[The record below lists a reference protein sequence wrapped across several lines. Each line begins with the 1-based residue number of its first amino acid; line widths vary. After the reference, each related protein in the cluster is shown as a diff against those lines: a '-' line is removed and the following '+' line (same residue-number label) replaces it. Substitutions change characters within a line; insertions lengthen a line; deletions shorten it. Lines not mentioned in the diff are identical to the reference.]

1 MVNPTNLTVLQLDG
15 SLEKPGTTEVTV
27 LMRAPDGNVSWA
39 QGTTPP
45 SGEAGYAVGCF
56 FIDTDAA
63 TDLIFLNNIGTITSC
78 NFAPVGTGAA
88 GPTGP
93 TGYTG
98 FTGFTGPSITGATGY
113 TGPAGVTGYT
123 GYTGRTGYTG
133 YTGYTGP

>member
-27 LMRAPDGNVSWA
+27 MLRAPDGNVLWA
-39 QGTTPP
+39 QGTTVP
-45 SGEAGYAVGCF
+45 SGEAGYAVGCL
-56 FIDTDAA
+56 FIDTDASG
-63 TDLIFLNNIGTITSC
+63 DLIFLNNTGTTSSC
-78 NFAPVGTGAA
+78 TFSPVGTGAA

-98 FTGFTGPSITGATGY
+98 
-113 TGPAGVTGYT
+113 YT

-133 YTGYTGP
+133 YTGPSGAAGATGYTGYTGYTGPGP

>member
-1 MVNPTNLTVLQLDG
+1 MAVNPTNLTVLQLNG
-15 SLEKPGTTEVTV
+15 SVETPGTTAVTV
-27 LMRAPDGNVSWA
+27 MLRAPDGNVLWA

-45 SGEAGYAVGCF
+45 SGEVGYAVGCL

-63 TDLIFLNNIGTITSC
+63 TDLIFLNNTGTVTSC
-78 NFAPVGTGAA
+78 SFNPVGTGAS

-98 FTGFTGPSITGATGY
+98 YSGR
-113 TGPAGVTGYT
+113 TGYT
-123 GYTGRTGYTG
+123 GYTGPQGLATGYTG